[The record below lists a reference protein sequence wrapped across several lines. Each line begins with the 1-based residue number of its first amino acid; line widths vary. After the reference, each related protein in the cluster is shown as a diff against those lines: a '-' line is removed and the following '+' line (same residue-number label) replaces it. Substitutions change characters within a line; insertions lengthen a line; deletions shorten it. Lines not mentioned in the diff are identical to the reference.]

1 MMKNTAKK
9 HHQIIIM
16 VLILIISSCASFK
29 PGWKNTDISMKSG
42 DAKLL
47 LEKALELENK
57 ASTGEQVLEL
67 IKAFKLVV
75 DADPENYE
83 ALWRIGNYNILM
95 GAAYCEK
102 RKDKKFH
109 YKEAIQ
115 YCEKAM
121 YLNPSFKQQVENDVN
136 VWDAVNQLDKNYID
150 AMGYWYT
157 ARFYYFKECL
167 GKFGRLFNTKMVI
180 KNNLVIARIDSLNPD
195 WAGGGNYF
203 SRAIY
208 FIAVPEKFG
217 GSKTKAAEE
226 FEKAIIAGPAFLV
239 NRWGRAK
246 YLYSLIGNKE
256 GYVDDLNWVLVQNP
270 HNSGNT
276 YPWNVYFQNQAKLML
291 SEVDKVFK

>member
-1 MMKNTAKK
+1 MKTSTKK
-9 HHQIIIM
+9 HYPILI
-16 VLILIISSCASFK
+16 VALILITSSCASFK

-42 DAKLL
+42 DATLL
-47 LEKALELENK
+47 FKKALELENT
-57 ASTGEQVLEL
+57 ASTGEQLQEL
-67 IKAFKLVV
+67 IKALKLAV
-75 DADPENYE
+75 DADPNNYE

-95 GAAYCEK
+95 GAAYSEK
-102 RKDKKFH
+102 IKDKKYH

-121 YLNPSFKQQVENDVN
+121 YLNPSFKQQVENNVN
-136 VWDAVNQLDKNYID
+136 IWDAVNQLDKHYID

-167 GKFGRLFNTKMVI
+167 SKFGRLFNTKIVI
-180 KNNLVIARIDSLNPD
+180 KNDLVIARIDSLNPD

-208 FIAVPEKFG
+208 LIAVPEKFG

-226 FEKAIIAGPAFLV
+226 FEKAIKAGPGYLV

-246 YLYSLIGNKE
+246 YLYSLMGNKE
-256 GYVDDLNWVLVQNP
+256 GYVDDLYWVLDQNP
-270 HNSGNT
+270 HISGNT
-276 YPWNVYFQNQAKLML
+276 YPWNVYFQNQARLML

>member
-1 MMKNTAKK
+1 MRYNIKK
-9 HHQIIIM
+9 LHQAITIVTIIF
-16 VLILIISSCASFK
+16 ISSCTSFK
-29 PGWKNTDISMKSG
+29 SGWKDNRTSVKSG
-42 DAKLL
+42 DANLL
-47 LEKALELENK
+47 LKKALELENK
-57 ASTGEQVLEL
+57 ASTGIQVQEL
-67 IKAFKLVV
+67 INALKLVV
-75 DADPENYE
+75 DADPQNHE

-102 RKDKKFH
+102 IKDKKYH

-121 YLNPSFKQQVENDVN
+121 YINRSFKGQVDNDVKI
-136 VWDAVNQLDKNYID
+136 WDAVNQLDTNYTN

-157 ARFYYFKECL
+157 ARFYYYKECL
-167 GKFGRLFNTKMVI
+167 SKFGRLFNAKMVI
-180 KNNLVIARIDSLNPD
+180 KNNLVIARIDSLSPN
-195 WAGGGNYF
+195 WVGGGNYF

-208 FIAVPEKFG
+208 LIAVPEKFG

-226 FEKAIIAGPAFLV
+226 FEKAIKVGPDFLV

-246 YLYSLIGNKE
+246 YLYRLVGNKE
-256 GYVDDLNWVLVQNP
+256 GYVNDLKWVIAQYP

-291 SEVDKVFK
+291 SEVDVVFK

>member
-1 MMKNTAKK
+1 MKTPAMKYYNIV
-9 HHQIIIM
+9 IIAM
-16 VLILIISSCASFK
+16 ALIISSCASFN
-29 PGWKNTDISMKSG
+29 PGWEVTDLSPKSG
-42 DAKLL
+42 DAALL
-47 LEKALELENK
+47 FKKALELEK
-57 ASTGEQVLEL
+57 TASTGEQVKEL
-67 IKAFKLVV
+67 IKALKLVV

-95 GAAYCEK
+95 GAAYSEK
-102 RKDKKFH
+102 TKDKKYH

-121 YLNPSFKQQVENDVN
+121 YLNPSFKQQVENDVEI
-136 VWDAVNQLDKNYID
+136 WDAVNQLDARYID

-157 ARFYYFKECL
+157 ARFYYFKECIS
-167 GKFGRLFNTKMVI
+167 KFGRLFNTKIVI
-180 KNNLVIARIDSLNPD
+180 KNELVIARIDSLDPD

-208 FIAVPEKFG
+208 LIAVPEKFG

-226 FEKAIIAGPAFLV
+226 FEKAFVAGPDYLV

-246 YLYSLIGNKE
+246 YLYSLTGNKD
-256 GYVDDLNWVLVQNP
+256 GYVDDLNWVLARDP
-270 HNSGNT
+270 HKSGNT
-276 YPWNVYFQNQAKLML
+276 YPWNVYFQNQARLML